1 MCSDI
6 LLSSNFAVFPE
17 LPWDETH
24 LKPRS
29 KQEEDD
35 ISTVGFANLPSK
47 PPQICNDWVP
57 DKFFTNFTA
66 ARCFSN
72 SPMLQVHHDNNK
84 DSSPP
89 VEQDHS
95 SLGQLFVS
103 NSDLASCNPS
113 EQQWVSMKR
122 SPENNNADVLLGDL
136 DTDSSSTITESCS
149 SPDSEENLKFKPLNA
164 GWSEDPVTPIFAKTF
179 LDKSS
184 KVTSLMHLD
193 EADKVKLQDASTE
206 ECGQPSPV
214 SILESPFL
222 DEIQTTSEESVSGKL
237 EKKQFHSVLKLLYRT
252 RLDCVVLWLSTLESY
267 KTLLVVLC
275 CFSRI

>member
-1 MCSDI
+1 
-6 LLSSNFAVFPE
+6 V
-17 LPWDETH
+17 
-24 LKPRS
+24 R
-29 KQEEDD
+29 DD
-35 ISTVGFANLPSK
+35 
-47 PPQICNDWVP
+47 D
-57 DKFFTNFTA
+57 
-66 ARCFSN
+66 FSN
-72 SPMLQVHHDNNK
+72 IFVNSNLVLV
-84 DSSPP
+84 S
-89 VEQDHS
+89 EF
-95 SLGQLFVS
+95 LLFRHG
-103 NSDLASCNPS
+103 C
-113 EQQWVSMKR
+113 Q
-122 SPENNNADVLLGDL
+122 
-136 DTDSSSTITESCS
+136 
-149 SPDSEENLKFKPLNA
+149 NLKFKPLNA
-164 GWSEDPVTPIFAKTF
+164 GWNEDPVTPIFAKTF

-237 EKKQFHSVLKLLYRT
+237 EKKQIHSVLKLFYRT